1 MNMCKDAPTIFMSA
15 GFTSV
20 SNSLFLT
27 GLFGV
32 VKVLSALSFMLIFVD
47 WFGNRF
53 WLRFGSA
60 ICGLS
65 MLVLTISVRQMST
78 PNREIPGDGSLVETS
93 ITLNGLVSV
102 TMVYVFAF
110 AFGTSLGPLSWN
122 ICSEIFPAHLRTTC
136 CTITTITQWVFQ
148 IVISAITPN
157 LLASIGWATYL
168 LYAICCAVSF
178 LWVSWYVPE
187 TKDVPMG
194 REMDKLFGST
204 TTYEWN
210 AETIEETNETTSLLA
225 SRTRRSSSRRESIGL
240 SV

>member
-1 MNMCKDAPTIFMSA
+1 MSA
-15 GFTSV
+15 GFTAV
-20 SNSLFLT
+20 SSSLFLT

-65 MLVLTISVRQMST
+65 MLVLTICVHKMSAPNQKVPGDNTLVDTGVT
-78 PNREIPGDGSLVETS
+78 PNGIVS
-93 ITLNGLVSV
+93 IA
-102 TMVYVFAF
+102 MVYVFAF
-110 AFGTSLGPLSWN
+110 AFGISLGPLSWN
-122 ICSEIFPAHLRTTC
+122 ICSEIFPARIRTTC
-136 CTITTITQWVFQ
+136 CTITTITQWLFQ

-157 LLASIGWATYL
+157 LLASVGWATYL
-168 LYAICCAVSF
+168 LYTISCAVSF

-187 TKDVPMG
+187 TKGVPLG
-194 REMDKLFGST
+194 KAMDELFGST
-204 TTYEWN
+204 TISGRN
-210 AETIEETNETTSLLA
+210 AETIEEANETTPLLE
-225 SRTRRSSSRRESIGL
+225 SSNRRARSRRESIGL